1 MKGDGFGKWRE
12 CEIEWLILF
21 YYYYYYKMIKFS
33 EFQKTVT
40 R

>member
-21 YYYYYYKMIKFS
+21 YYYYKMIKFS